1 MQSKSVLTGNHTI
14 AVVKGK
20 EEYEVLKESLTNVI
34 NDVNSLVNDG
44 KITFDGKTVE
54 LDFYLGGDYKVNY

>member
-44 KITFDGKTVE
+44 EITVDGKTVE
-54 LDFYLGGDYKVNY
+54 VDFYLGGDYKVNY